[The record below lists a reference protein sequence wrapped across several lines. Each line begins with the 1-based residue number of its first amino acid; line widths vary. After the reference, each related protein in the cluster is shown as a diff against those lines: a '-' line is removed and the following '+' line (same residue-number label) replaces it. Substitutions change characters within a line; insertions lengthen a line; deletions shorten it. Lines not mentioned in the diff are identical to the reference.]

1 VCIYYVRLRIDIRRP
16 FTEVILLDMTTSN
29 KVDNGAIL
37 MAEKSAIQRNKE
49 LDAERA
55 NIFDRAQEEADRPRT
70 IDQST
75 R

>member
-1 VCIYYVRLRIDIRRP
+1 MRRP
-16 FTEVILLDMTTSN
+16 FTEAILLDMTIGN
-29 KVDNGAIL
+29 KVDNGVIL
-37 MAEKSAIQRNKE
+37 MAEKSAIQRIKE

-55 NIFDRAQEEADRPRT
+55 NIFDQAKEEADSPRT

>member
-1 VCIYYVRLRIDIRRP
+1 MRRP
-16 FTEVILLDMTTSN
+16 FTEAILLDMTTSN

-37 MAEKSAIQRNKE
+37 MAEKSAIQRIKE
-49 LDAERA
+49 LGAERA
-55 NIFDRAQEEADRPRT
+55 NIFDRAKEEADSPRT